1 MIAAYLSSLKLF
13 TDGSSW
19 FLLRSSYITGQTR
32 RIWNLECKSREEK
45 VKIAAKFS
53 LIIDNVGV

>member
-1 MIAAYLSSLKLF
+1 MSSLKLR
-13 TDGSSW
+13 TMDVGGSCSDRVTSRDKQSLMW
-19 FLLRSSYITGQTR
+19 D
-32 RIWNLECKSREEK
+32 LECKSREEQ